1 MTFFAISLEE
11 EKKKPKKE
19 IAKRRRAIIFM
30 GWKERFLTYFCLACV
45 KISKSS
51 DIWHWRDEYR
61 EFWRL
66 KEAIFQMSRIVSQ
79 IRGC

>member
-1 MTFFAISLEE
+1 MTFFAICLEE
-11 EKKKPKKE
+11 EKRNRKKKLQNGGEQLFLWVGRKGFSP
-19 IAKRRRAIIFM
+19 IFAL
-30 GWKERFLTYFCLACV
+30 RV

-51 DIWHWRDEYR
+51 DIWHWRDESR

-66 KEAIFQMSRIVSQ
+66 KEAFFQMSRIVSQ